1 MSYVEFSLSTL
12 APYTLQTK
20 ATSTRFWDRCLQGKT
35 FLVQTVVD
43 QWGGSFT
50 FDPGD
55 LIFHWNLY
63 FYLYFFDQLIYSLLS
78 RQWPSWSSLSEGPW
92 PVHRLNKDWFL
103 LISNL
108 IARVCCFKEQ
118 DDHLRLLL
126 SCGLFAL
133 VLLPRTLNPGGWF
146 LKPMK
151 GFLLKRTRVALTL
164 YCLKSEK
171 SHYIELW
178 SLYSS

>member
-1 MSYVEFSLSTL
+1 MSHVEFSLYTL
-12 APYTLQTK
+12 PLYTLQTK
-20 ATSTRFWDRCLQGKT
+20 TTSTRFWDRCLQGKT

-103 LISNL
+103 LISSI
-108 IARVCCFKEQ
+108 IARFSCFKELVRWSFKTLVELWPVCPCSSSSHTQ
-118 DDHLRLLL
+118 SRGLIPQTDERFFIEKNK
-126 SCGLFAL
+126 SCTHI
-133 VLLPRTLNPGGWF
+133 VLPQIW
-146 LKPMK
+146 K
-151 GFLLKRTRVALTL
+151 VTL
-164 YCLKSEK
+164 YRTMVFV
-171 SHYIELW
+171 
-178 SLYSS
+178 